1 MNEKRTAALN
11 IVFALLAALGILTAL
26 LGIGMDA
33 LFGTRPGL
41 SWAQLTLIAAG
52 LLGSLIAFP
61 LRRPSIRRRVW
72 TAMRKHWRPSL
83 VIAAATLIAL
93 ELILAAAGIPPYFP
107 LAIDEIP
114 ESFYEPAP
122 WWTCDQAGCRY
133 VYDQALAACE
143 NGEIKGRRC
152 IVNRQGF
159 HDTQDFIA
167 SADLDERMRIL
178 TLGDSFTFGASA
190 DIGSSYVETIE
201 ANFPQTVVWNA
212 AISATGTE
220 QALAS
225 FQTYAPILQPQLTI
239 LGFNT
244 NDFTDNLFPMNR
256 FLRLKAAPNRAI
268 QQYRIDRQGNAIQ
281 LNPHQLY
288 HYAHG
293 VEPPASEIERLIG
306 TTRLGAPAL
315 KMLDILRGG
324 LFESALTTQAI
335 DLTRGYL
342 RALRD
347 AAAQDSTLLIL
358 LIPAAADLDAPG
370 LRYQTARQLMRELAL
385 PYIDPSRALDAD
397 DYMPPPDGHWN
408 TAGHQ
413 KIGALLS
420 DCLQAFQISFDLS
433 DCEQVRMP

>member
-1 MNEKRTAALN
+1 MNGKGAAALN
-11 IVFALLAALGILTAL
+11 IAAALGILTAL
-26 LGIGMDA
+26 LGIAVDFLPGSS
-33 LFGTRPGL
+33 PGL
-41 SWAQLTLIAAG
+41 NLPQMLLIAAG
-52 LLGSLIAFP
+52 LLCFLAALA
-61 LRRPSIRRRVW
+61 LRSAVAGGILLNAKKHWKAMLLV
-72 TAMRKHWRPSL
+72 TAM
-83 VIAAATLIAL
+83 TLIAL
-93 ELILAAAGIPPYFP
+93 EFVLAAADIPTYFP
-107 LAIDEIP
+107 PPPDDVP
-114 ESFYEPAP
+114 QPFYQPAP
-122 WWTCDQAGCRY
+122 WWTCDEAGCHY
-133 VYDQALAACE
+133 VQAHIAAACE
-143 NGEIKGRRC
+143 SRQMAYDREC
-152 IVNRQGF
+152 IINQQGF
-159 HDTQDFIA
+159 HDTQDFTA
-167 SADLDERMRIL
+167 SDNLDERMRIL

-225 FQTYAPILQPQLTI
+225 FQTYAPILQPQLAI

-281 LNPHQLY
+281 LDPHQLY

-306 TTRLGAPAL
+306 AARLATPAL

-347 AAAQDSTLLIL
+347 AAQDSTLLIL
-358 LIPAAADLDAPG
+358 LIPTPADLDTPG

-385 PYIDPSRALDAD
+385 PYIDPIHALNAN
-397 DYMPPPDGHWN
+397 DYMPLPDGHWN

-420 DCLQAFQISFDLS
+420 DCLQVFQISQDLS
-433 DCEQVRMP
+433 DCESVNIPSRG